1 MSNDVGL
8 KVKKFDS
15 NITDNKIKYVS
26 VPLLYIIS
34 NSIVL
39 PFINKR
45 RRKNQKICLNIY
57 FYSKL

>member
-1 MSNDVGL
+1 MEVIMT
-8 KVKKFDS
+8 DS
-15 NITDNKIKYVS
+15 LTLFLLIIAFLVVS
-26 VPLLYIIS
+26 TLLYIIS

-57 FYSKL
+57 FYYKL